1 MLALCC
7 SCRSLPA
14 LAAPQPSHSP
24 LISASR
30 APPLHSAYSLVNRTK
45 DFTVFVDDIA
55 CRADD
60 QGGTRLQD
68 GSVVDV
74 AGLHLVLEMR

>member
-1 MLALCC
+1 M
-7 SCRSLPA
+7 
-14 LAAPQPSHSP
+14 
-24 LISASR
+24 
-30 APPLHSAYSLVNRTK
+30 NRTK